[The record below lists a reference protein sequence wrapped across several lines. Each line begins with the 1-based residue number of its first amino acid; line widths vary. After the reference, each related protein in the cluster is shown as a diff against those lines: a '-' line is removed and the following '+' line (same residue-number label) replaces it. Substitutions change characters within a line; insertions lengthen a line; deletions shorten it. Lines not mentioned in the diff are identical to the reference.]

1 MSFIYK
7 YKGKKIRYDDKI
19 TLHDI
24 DDDFSY
30 KKYLENYAEDYLRS
44 YLEPIDLDTISFN
57 TSDKTEEDEAYES
70 AACELYSEFSN
81 YANEYEILYQK
92 QGIDPTNDIKE
103 LADLYRQVLEILEA
117 EAQEQKMRNQR
128 IALVTVL
135 KKVCAKKKLKEDTE
149 SEERISA
156 FKAGKINVVDLK
168 FRDLSKFVTN
178 KKIIDLQRFL
188 RRKFNDEILKLDY
201 QNMTIKE
208 IITFLGLEGFKR

>member
-7 YKGKKIRYDDKI
+7 YNGKKIRYDDKI

-44 YLEPIDLDTISFN
+44 SLEPIDLDNISFH
-57 TSDKTEEDEAYES
+57 TSDKNEEDEAYES
-70 AACELYSEFSN
+70 AVCELYSEFSN

-103 LADLYRQVLEILEA
+103 LADLYRKVLEMLEA

-135 KKVCAKKKLKEDTE
+135 KKVCAKKKLEEDVE
-149 SEERISA
+149 SEERIAA

-168 FRDLSKFVTN
+168 FRDLSRFVIN
-178 KKIIDLQRFL
+178 KKIIDLQRLL
-188 RRKFNDEILKLDY
+188 RIKFNDEILKLDY